1 MIKPRALQE
10 DDRVAVIAPAGP
22 ADEEKLKQGIVV
34 LENMGLKVII
44 GRHVLDVED
53 RLAVDDEKRL
63 ADLHEAFFDP
73 TIHGIFCA
81 TGGFGTAR
89 IAPMIDYARIN
100 RNPKIFWGYS
110 DITYLLNA
118 IQKYSDLVT
127 FHGPMVATDL
137 NDEVRSAETESS
149 FSSLFTGEPMTYN
162 SYKSPL
168 IPIAHG
174 TGEGRLVGGNL
185 ELLTK
190 GLGTPFQIN
199 TKGAILLIEEVAA
212 PSFLINAM
220 LTHLKQAGVLDEVK
234 GVVIGELQADAEES
248 KKIELVLE
256 DFFACA
262 SYPVVRGFHIGHCQP
277 NYGVPLGTNAKLT
290 TAPPQLLIESGVK

>member
-1 MIKPRALQE
+1 M
-10 DDRVAVIAPAGP
+10 
-22 ADEEKLKQGIVV
+22 
-34 LENMGLKVII
+34 
-44 GRHVLDVED
+44 
-53 RLAVDDEKRL
+53 
-63 ADLHEAFFDP
+63 
-73 TIHGIFCA
+73 
-81 TGGFGTAR
+81 
-89 IAPMIDYARIN
+89 
-100 RNPKIFWGYS
+100 
-110 DITYLLNA
+110 
-118 IQKYSDLVT
+118 
-127 FHGPMVATDL
+127 
-137 NDEVRSAETESS
+137 
-149 FSSLFTGEPMTYN
+149 
-162 SYKSPL
+162 
-168 IPIAHG
+168 
-174 TGEGRLVGGNL
+174 VGGNL

-234 GVVIGELQADAEES
+234 GVVIGELQAVAEES

-277 NYGVPLGTNAKLT
+277 NYGLPLGTNAKLT